1 MCKNEILEFKGAKT
15 KSYSVSIKN
24 NTHKEQ
30 IVFQETE
37 YFKEKS
43 KERYKIEA

>member
-1 MCKNEILEFKGAKT
+1 MQPNKEGAKT

-24 NTHKEQ
+24 NTHKEHME
-30 IVFQETE
+30 FQETE

-43 KERYKIEA
+43 KERYK